1 MKKWIALAASVAMT
15 AAYANSN
22 DDVLRKIED
31 MQRQVQA
38 QQEMINQLRS
48 QLDQQ
53 QSVTTEI
60 VRQEVETAVSQGL
73 AQSGGSPLKLG
84 RGIDGL
90 TLTGDLRL
98 RYESIDT
105 DRESGSDVKYKS
117 RFRHRVR
124 LGGVWKNA
132 TEDWEVGLG
141 LEAGSSDGTSAN
153 QSWNT
158 SSPWQSGSLFLDYA
172 YAKHKFGDSGMSLT
186 LGQQKSPWKNTFLTF
201 DGDLRPTGATLAY
214 SDDLAFVTVGAYN
227 LRGDANVAGKAD
239 QSLANMFGGQA
250 GLKYKTDDLNALFA
264 LGFFYYDAETA
275 KFQIAA
281 AADDYN
287 YQIGTAYAEI
297 GGKVGEVGLKAVGEF
312 AMNFGADNDVS
323 QAATRGN
330 APTLLAGYK
339 AESNN
344 MAWTL
349 GLQAKVDKFSAN
361 YAYAHIEGDSIPWF
375 VSDSDF
381 GSGALRTS
389 RSINVQGHSL
399 GLGYAVTKNFSLGAS
414 AMFTKLI
421 EPAAGKDDKGTLYQF
436 DASYRF

>member
-1 MKKWIALAASVAMT
+1 MKKWIALAASIAMT
-15 AAYANSN
+15 AAHANSN
-22 DDVLRKIED
+22 DDILRKIED

-38 QQEMINQLRS
+38 QQEMIQQLRS
-48 QLDQQ
+48 QLDEQRNT
-53 QSVTTEI
+53 TTEI
-60 VRQEVETAVSQGL
+60 VRHEVETAVGKGL
-73 AQSGGSPLKLG
+73 AQSGGSVLTLG
-84 RGIDGL
+84 KGIEGL

-105 DRESGSDVKYKS
+105 DLDTGGDLKYKS

-124 LGGVWKNA
+124 LGGVWKNPS
-132 TEDWEVGLG
+132 ESWEVGLG

-158 SSPWQSGSLFLDYA
+158 SSPWQSGSLYLDYA

-186 LGQQKSPWKNTFLTF
+186 LGQHKSPWKNTFMTF

-214 SDDLAFVTVGAYN
+214 DSDLAFATIGAYN
-227 LRGDANVAGKAD
+227 IRSDSTIAGKTD

-250 GLKYKTDDLNALFA
+250 GMKFKTDALNALFA
-264 LGFFYYDAETA
+264 LGFFYYDEETSQ
-275 KFQIAA
+275 FQL

-287 YQIGTAYAEI
+287 YQIGTAYAEV
-297 GGKVGEVGLKAVGEF
+297 GGKVGNVGLKAVGEF

-323 QAATRGN
+323 QGGAYGK
-330 APTLLAGYK
+330 APTTLAAYK
-339 AESNN
+339 PEDNN

-381 GSGALRTS
+381 GVGALRSS
-389 RSINVQGHSL
+389 RSVNVKGHVL
-399 GLGYAVTKNFSLGAS
+399 GLGYAVTKNFSVGAS
-414 AMFTKLI
+414 AMFTSLI
-421 EPAAGKDDKGTLYQF
+421 EPAAGKDDEGTLFQF
-436 DASYRF
+436 DAVYKF